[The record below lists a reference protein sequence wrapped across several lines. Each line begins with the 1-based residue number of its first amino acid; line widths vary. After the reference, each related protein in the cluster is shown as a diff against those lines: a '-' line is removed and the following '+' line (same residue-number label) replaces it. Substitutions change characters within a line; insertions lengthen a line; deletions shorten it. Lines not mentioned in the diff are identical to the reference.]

1 MTATIIT
8 TRDGGPLHFKGELTL
23 KGEPI
28 EGGEAWLCRCGA
40 TKNGPWCDGSHKSA
54 GIPLTGAPA
63 KREGRDISGVTGPVN
78 LDPQPNGSVR
88 ASGPMIV
95 QNAAGEEIDRTPQAS
110 FCRCGQ
116 TAKAPYCDGSHKKA
130 GFVAP

>member
-1 MTATIIT
+1 
-8 TRDGGPLHFKGELTL
+8 
-23 KGEPI
+23 
-28 EGGEAWLCRCGA
+28 
-40 TKNGPWCDGSHKSA
+40 
-54 GIPLTGAPA
+54 LTGAPA